1 MNSSAYNDSN
11 NFNVIEIEHK
21 KSTVGDS
28 KHLDAQSQRQKLNH
42 NDEVHHS
49 DVSTASYVRGYN

>member
-1 MNSSAYNDSN
+1 MNSLAYNNSN
-11 NFNVIEIEHK
+11 NFNAVEMEHK
-21 KSTVGDS
+21 EVAVSEC
-28 KHLDAQSQRQKLNH
+28 KHLTAQSQRQKFSN